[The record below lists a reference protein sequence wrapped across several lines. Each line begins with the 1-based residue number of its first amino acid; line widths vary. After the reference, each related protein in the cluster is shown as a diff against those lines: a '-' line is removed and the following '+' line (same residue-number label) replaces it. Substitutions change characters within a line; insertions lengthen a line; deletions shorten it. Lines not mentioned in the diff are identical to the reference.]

1 MRALPREA
9 VIEHEHLI
17 GSALPLP
24 NQPGSR
30 FQFGP
35 STPPDLS
42 GFVELI
48 CNMAE
53 LALALRAE
61 PAERDF
67 LQAVCDG
74 AQQQLAA
81 EMRGCLGFVESA
93 PLLPQLAELELGE
106 ARERLPAIC
115 NVSKRAAHA
124 RSAEAMRYTRPRSS
138 CAEATVSPSF
148 FFRVPEKRPRTV
160 CRCQPIALAISSTVA
175 PSGRRSIAITAPC
188 LDDCFTSDCGS
199 GSGKASIAVHS

>member
-1 MRALPREA
+1 MCALPRETG
-9 VIEHEHLI
+9 IEHENLI

-30 FQFGP
+30 FQFDT

-67 LQAVCDG
+67 LQAVCNG

-81 EMRGCLGFVESA
+81 EMRRCLGFVESA
-93 PLLPQLAELELGE
+93 PLLPQLAEREFGE
-106 ARERLPAIC
+106 ARERLPVTRNI
-115 NVSKRAAHA
+115 SKGAAHA
-124 RSAEAMRYTRPRSS
+124 RSGEAMR
-138 CAEATVSPSF
+138 
-148 FFRVPEKRPRTV
+148 
-160 CRCQPIALAISSTVA
+160 
-175 PSGRRSIAITAPC
+175 
-188 LDDCFTSDCGS
+188 
-199 GSGKASIAVHS
+199 

>member
-1 MRALPREA
+1 MCALPRET

-30 FQFGP
+30 FQFDT

-42 GFVELI
+42 GFLEVL
-48 CNMAE
+48 CNMAK

-67 LQAVCDG
+67 LQPVCDG

-81 EMRGCLGFVESA
+81 EMQGCLGFVESA
-93 PLLPQLAELELGE
+93 PLLPQLAKLEFRE
-106 ARERLPAIC
+106 ARERLPANPDI
-115 NVSKRAAHA
+115 SKRAAHA
-124 RSAEAMRYTRPRSS
+124 RSGAAMR
-138 CAEATVSPSF
+138 
-148 FFRVPEKRPRTV
+148 
-160 CRCQPIALAISSTVA
+160 
-175 PSGRRSIAITAPC
+175 
-188 LDDCFTSDCGS
+188 
-199 GSGKASIAVHS
+199 

>member
-1 MRALPREA
+1 MCALPRET

-30 FQFGP
+30 FQFDT

-42 GFVELI
+42 GFVELL
-48 CNMAE
+48 CNVAE

-67 LQAVCDG
+67 LQAVCDS

-81 EMRGCLGFVESA
+81 EMRGCLGFEESA
-93 PLLPQLAELELGE
+93 PLLTNIAAGASRDSVMPSLA
-106 ARERLPAIC
+106 
-115 NVSKRAAHA
+115 
-124 RSAEAMRYTRPRSS
+124 MM
-138 CAEATVSPSF
+138 
-148 FFRVPEKRPRTV
+148 
-160 CRCQPIALAISSTVA
+160 
-175 PSGRRSIAITAPC
+175 
-188 LDDCFTSDCGS
+188 
-199 GSGKASIAVHS
+199 

>member
-1 MRALPREA
+1 MCALPRET

-30 FQFGP
+30 FQFDT

-42 GFVELI
+42 GFIELL
-48 CNMAE
+48 CNVAE

-81 EMRGCLGFVESA
+81 EMGGCLGFVESP
-93 PLLPQLAELELGE
+93 PLLTKLDERELRE
-106 ARERLPAIC
+106 ARERLPANRNIS
-115 NVSKRAAHA
+115 NRAAHA
-124 RSAEAMRYTRPRSS
+124 GSGDAMRYTRPRSS

-148 FFRVPEKRPRTV
+148 FLKVPEKRPRTV
-160 CRCQPIALAISSTVA
+160 CRCQPIALATSSTVA
-175 PSGRRSIAITAPC
+175 PSGPRSIPMTSPC
-188 LDDCFTSDCGS
+188 FDGRFASDCGS